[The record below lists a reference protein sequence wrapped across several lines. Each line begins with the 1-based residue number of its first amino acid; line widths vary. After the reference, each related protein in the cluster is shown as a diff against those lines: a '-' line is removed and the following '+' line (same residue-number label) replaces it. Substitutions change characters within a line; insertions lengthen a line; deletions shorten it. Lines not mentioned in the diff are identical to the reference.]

1 MKNTKSVRFFGFVC
15 LVFIFLSSYPAM
27 TNAQSSK
34 DKKTDETQI
43 GNVLVA
49 FAAAWNAH
57 DMSKFSELFTP
68 DADWVNIRGSRWKGV
83 EEIKKNHVE
92 IHNRFYS
99 KSRLEFVET
108 SVRMITKDVAVIHAK
123 EIISG
128 SDVPK
133 QAGISD
139 ESQMSLIVVRRDGKW
154 LITSGQNTNVAPSPP
169 KNVSESKKIKCAEND
184 FDCFSRAAEN
194 CRKAEFVFTDSA
206 NMGDFTITKSDFY
219 EIKEGNRE
227 QCRVY
232 MKNLRWDSAP
242 AKYTDERMKNTF
254 GKDGVCTF
262 SSEKLIALLGRWKN
276 GRFSTEDFRGFG
288 CKGTYFSPENGFR
301 EGF

>member
-1 MKNTKSVRFFGFVC
+1 MKNTKSVRFVVFVC
-15 LVFIFLSSYPAM
+15 AGFILLSAYPAM
-27 TNAQSSK
+27 TKAQSSK
-34 DKKTDETQI
+34 NKINDETQI
-43 GNVLVA
+43 GNVLVS

-57 DMSKFSELFTP
+57 DMNKFAELFTP

-83 EEIKKNHVE
+83 EEIRKNHVE

-154 LITSGQNTNVAPSPP
+154 LIASGQNTNVAPPS
-169 KNVSESKKIKCAEND
+169 KNVSESNKIKCAEND
-184 FDCFSRAAEN
+184 FDCFSRAAAN
-194 CRKAEFVFTDSA
+194 CQKAEFVFTDSA
-206 NMGDFTITKSDFY
+206 NMGDFTITKSDYY
-219 EIKEGNRE
+219 EIKEGNAQE
-227 QCRVY
+227 CRVY
-232 MKNLRWDSAP
+232 LKNLRWDSAP
-242 AKYTDERMKNTF
+242 EKYTDERMKNTV
-254 GKDGVCTF
+254 GKDGICKFT
-262 SSEKLIALLGRWKN
+262 SEKLFALLDRWKN

-301 EGF
+301 DGF